1 MGKPLTD
8 VLEQRMR
15 FMLNGITGTSSDSRD
30 RSIAFSVL
38 ALAVAHKI
46 MREVP
51 EKKGGKSDGSPED
64 NS

>member
-8 VLEQRMR
+8 VLEQKMR

-51 EKKGGKSDGSPED
+51 EGKGKCSDETTRDAG
-64 NS
+64 

>member
-1 MGKPLTD
+1 
-8 VLEQRMR
+8 MR
-15 FMLNGITGTSSDSRD
+15 FLLRGITGTSEDSRD

-51 EKKGGKSDGSPED
+51 KEGGKSSGAAED
-64 NS
+64 NL